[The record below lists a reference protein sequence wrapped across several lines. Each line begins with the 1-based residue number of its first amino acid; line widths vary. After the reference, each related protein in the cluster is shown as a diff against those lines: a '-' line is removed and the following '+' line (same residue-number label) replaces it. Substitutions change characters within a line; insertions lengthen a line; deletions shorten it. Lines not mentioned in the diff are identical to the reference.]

1 MKTKYKI
8 LIALT
13 LVVVFGL
20 GVAAGVLG
28 ERYVV
33 HQSRQRAM
41 ASRPHM
47 PSPEDWAKE
56 LGLTQEQQDK
66 IHAIFKGNEERM
78 KAYRAD
84 RRASASRPPWPSP
97 EEWAKMLG
105 LTQEQQD
112 KIHEIFKKN
121 DERMKAFRADS
132 HDKLGDLRKQLK
144 DEIDAV
150 LTPEQRQKNDEMIRR
165 FEEWRKKESER
176 NPSRGRRDDG
186 SQPPA
191 DRQR

>member
-13 LVVVFGL
+13 LLVVFGL

-33 HQSRQRAM
+33 HRTDGRAT
-41 ASRPHM
+41 ASRPHP
-47 PSPEDWAKE
+47 PSPEAWAKE
-56 LGLTQEQQDK
+56 
-66 IHAIFKGNEERM
+66 
-78 KAYRAD
+78 
-84 RRASASRPPWPSP
+84 
-97 EEWAKMLG
+97 LG

-121 DERMKAFRADS
+121 EDRMKAFRTESRA
-132 HDKLGDLRKQLK
+132 KLGELRKMLK

-150 LTPEQRQKNDEMIRR
+150 LTPEQKQKNDELIRR
-165 FEEWRKKESER
+165 FDEWRKKDSER
-176 NPSRGRRDDG
+176 NPTRERRDQDPSSQGPAPSDRGR
-186 SQPPA
+186 
-191 DRQR
+191 